1 MDYYRVGT
9 LVNTHGIRGEVKVV
23 VVTDFPEER
32 FKVGQQLNLFK
43 TPDETTGGIT
53 VKIAKAREQKGLYFL
68 TFEGLDNIN
77 DVERYKGWTIKVPA
91 EALHALPAGEYYYH
105 QIVGLQVVTTADEPL
120 GNIKEILSPGAND
133 VWVVKRDHGQSDVLL
148 PKIPQVIKDVDL
160 DAGVVTVELMEGL
173 ID

>member
-32 FKVGQQLNLFK
+32 FKVGQQLILFK
-43 TPDETTGGIT
+43 SPDATTGGVT
-53 VKIAKAREQKGLYFL
+53 VKITKSREQKGLYFL
-68 TFEGLDNIN
+68 TFDGFDNIN

-105 QIVGLQVVTTADEPL
+105 QIVGLQVVTTTNEPL
-120 GNIKEILSPGAND
+120 GTIKEILSPGAND
-133 VWVVKRDHGQSDVLL
+133 VWVVQRGHGQSDVLL
-148 PKIPQVIKDVDL
+148 PKIPQVIKNVDL

>member
-32 FKVGQQLNLFK
+32 FKVGQQLSLFK

-68 TFEGLDNIN
+68 TFE
-77 DVERYKGWTIKVPA
+77 
-91 EALHALPAGEYYYH
+91 
-105 QIVGLQVVTTADEPL
+105 
-120 GNIKEILSPGAND
+120 EIGRAH
-133 VWVVKRDHGQSDVLL
+133 V
-148 PKIPQVIKDVDL
+148 
-160 DAGVVTVELMEGL
+160 
-173 ID
+173 